1 MMTEKCYDEEC
12 CRGCGRCMPCPAG
25 IKISECARMNLFL
38 RSDQRSIYITNE
50 WKEKMKRIENCLH
63 CNLCKSRCPYRLDTP
78 NLLKQNYE
86 EFKTFI

>member
-1 MMTEKCYDEEC
+1 MTEKCYDEEY

-38 RSDQRSIYITNE
+38 RSDQRSIYLTNE
-50 WKEKMKRIENCLH
+50 WIEKMKRIENCLH

>member
-1 MMTEKCYDEEC
+1 MTEKCYDEEY

-25 IKISECARMNLFL
+25 IKISERARMNLFL